1 MKRVVILG
9 STGSIGKSALEVI
22 GRHQEKFAVTGLAA
36 GSNIEV
42 LEEQIRSFH
51 PEIVAVYDS
60 EASRRLKE
68 RVGNIVNVLTGQDG
82 VNAVASYENSDL
94 VLSAMVGFS
103 GLLPTLNAIRAGKT
117 IGLANKET
125 LVVAGEI
132 IMNEARSRGVR
143 ILPVDS
149 EHSAVFQCLE
159 GRSKDHLRRI
169 ILTASG
175 GPFINRK
182 AEEFGNI
189 SPDEALR
196 HPRWKMGKKVTID
209 SATLMNKGLEVIEA
223 SHLFALGPD
232 EISVVIHPESI
243 IHSMVE
249 FIDGTIISQ
258 QSVPDMKGPIA
269 YALSYPERLSN
280 IMPSIDLTE
289 VGTLSFFK
297 PDLKRFPCLG
307 YAYEALREGG
317 TMPAVLNA
325 SNEVAVKSFLEGRIH
340 FNEIPVIIN
349 KTMSSHT
356 SKGSPELIDI
366 IEADR
371 WARLKAEEIVRQ
383 EVR

>member
-1 MKRVVILG
+1 MKRVLILG
-9 STGSIGKSALEVI
+9 STGSIGRSALEVI
-22 GRHQEKFAVTGLAA
+22 GRHRDRFTVTGLAA
-36 GSNIEV
+36 RSNIEV
-42 LEEQIRSFH
+42 LEEQIRIFH
-51 PEIVAVYDS
+51 PEVVAVADY
-60 EASRRLKE
+60 EASERLRT
-68 RVGNIVNVLTGQDG
+68 RVGSAVEVLAGQEG
-82 VNAVASYENSDL
+82 IEALASYENSDF

-132 IMNEARSRGVR
+132 IMGEARSRGVMV
-143 ILPVDS
+143 LPVDS

-159 GRSKDHLRRI
+159 GRDRKCLKKI

-175 GPFINRK
+175 GPFMNRK
-182 AEEFGNI
+182 VEEFRDI
-189 SPDEALR
+189 SPEEALR

-209 SATLMNKGLEVIEA
+209 SSTLMNKGLEVIEA
-223 SHLFALGPD
+223 SHLFGLGPD
-232 EISVVIHPESI
+232 EIEVIIHPESI

-280 IMPSIDLTE
+280 IMPPLDLTN
-289 VGTLSFFK
+289 VGILSFFK
-297 PDLKRFPCLG
+297 PDLNKFPCLK
-307 YAYEALREGG
+307 YAYDALSAGG

-325 SNEVAVKSFLEGRIH
+325 SNEVAVKAFLDGIIH
-340 FNEIPVIIN
+340 FDEIPVIIN
-349 KTMSSHT
+349 KTMSYHT
-356 SKGSPELIDI
+356 TKGSPELNDI

-371 WARLKAEEIVRQ
+371 WARLKAEDIIRQ

>member
-68 RVGNIVNVLTGQDG
+68 RVGNIVNVLTGQEG

-132 IMNEARSRGVR
+132 IMREARSRGVR

-149 EHSAVFQCLE
+149 EHSAVFQCLD

-182 AEEFGNI
+182 AEEFVNI

-223 SHLFALGPD
+223 SHLFALRPD

-297 PDLKRFPCLG
+297 PDLERFPCLG